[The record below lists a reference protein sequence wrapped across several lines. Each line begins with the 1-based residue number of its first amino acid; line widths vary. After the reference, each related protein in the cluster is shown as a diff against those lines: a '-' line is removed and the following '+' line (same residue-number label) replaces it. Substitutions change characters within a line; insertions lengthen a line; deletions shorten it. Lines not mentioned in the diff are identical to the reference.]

1 MNKSML
7 LALGLLAAGTMG
19 AHAADLATP
28 PKAPPAMAPMA
39 PALYVQLLAGPTL
52 PLDTL
57 FNTLS
62 DKTKTGYAAAA
73 TVGVVVA
80 KGVSLEAD
88 GLYTKRDFA
97 NAAGSVTTVSGM
109 VNVKGTLDVSDS
121 IALYAAA
128 GVGYIWLDD
137 GFANTTNNSGS
148 GFGYQLI
155 GGAAFKVAEKISILG
170 EARYQ
175 NTFSAVTLPSKNTF
189 QAPTVT
195 VLAGVKLGF

>member
-1 MNKSML
+1 
-7 LALGLLAAGTMG
+7 
-19 AHAADLATP
+19 
-28 PKAPPAMAPMA
+28 MAPMA

-97 NAAGSVTTVSGM
+97 NAAGSVTTVTPTTRKILSF
-109 VNVKGTLDVSDS
+109 TPFCSSSSVS
-121 IALYAAA
+121 
-128 GVGYIWLDD
+128 
-137 GFANTTNNSGS
+137 FT
-148 GFGYQLI
+148 
-155 GGAAFKVAEKISILG
+155 
-170 EARYQ
+170 R
-175 NTFSAVTLPSKNTF
+175 SAH
-189 QAPTVT
+189 
-195 VLAGVKLGF
+195 